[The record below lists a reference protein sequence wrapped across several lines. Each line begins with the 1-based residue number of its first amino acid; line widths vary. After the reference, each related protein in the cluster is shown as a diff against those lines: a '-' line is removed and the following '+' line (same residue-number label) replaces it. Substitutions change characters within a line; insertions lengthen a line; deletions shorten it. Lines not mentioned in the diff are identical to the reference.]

1 MKRTRRDFAKLAA
14 TAIAAAPLIVSDA
27 AAQTTPPAAAATTPP
42 QPPPTPAD
50 TLRLSEAQTAA
61 LRARYGKH
69 LTADDTRTIEKDLD
83 DTAGYMKSMHAV
95 ALTNADEPDSI
106 FFAEGGPR

>member
-14 TAIAAAPLIVSDA
+14 TAIAAAPLIASDT
-27 AAQTTPPAAAATTPP
+27 AAQTAPAPAPPAPP
-42 QPPPTPAD
+42 ASD
-50 TLRLSEAQTAA
+50 ALRFSEAQTAC

-69 LTADDTRTIEKDLD
+69 LTPDDTRTIEKDLD
-83 DTAGYMKSMHAV
+83 DTASYMKALQAV
-95 ALTNADEPDSI
+95 ALTNADEPDTI

>member
-27 AAQTTPPAAAATTPP
+27 SAQTAPAAA
-42 QPPPTPAD
+42 PTPAPPPAGSD
-50 TLRLSEAQTAA
+50 ALRLSEAQTAM

-83 DTAGYMKSMHAV
+83 DAASYVKPMREL

>member
-14 TAIAAAPLIVSDA
+14 TAIVAAPLLVSDA
-27 AAQTTPPAAAATTPP
+27 AAQTAPAEAPAPA
-42 QPPPTPAD
+42 PPPPGSDA
-50 TLRLSEAQTAA
+50 LRQSEAQTAL

-69 LTADDTRTIEKDLD
+69 LTADDTRTIEKNLD

>member
-27 AAQTTPPAAAATTPP
+27 TAQTAPSAPAPA
-42 QPPPTPAD
+42 PPPPGSDA
-50 TLRLSEAQTAA
+50 LRQSEAQTAL

-69 LTADDTRTIEKDLD
+69 LTAEDTRTIEKDLD
-83 DTAGYMKSMHAV
+83 GTAGYMKSMHAV

>member
-27 AAQTTPPAAAATTPP
+27 TAQTAPVPAPG
-42 QPPPTPAD
+42 PPPPGSDA
-50 TLRLSEAQTAA
+50 LRQSEAQTAL

-83 DTAGYMKSMHAV
+83 DTSSYRKSMHAV

>member
-14 TAIAAAPLIVSDA
+14 TAIAAAPLIASDA
-27 AAQTTPPAAAATTPP
+27 AAQTAPAAAPP
-42 QPPPTPAD
+42 APAPPPESSDA
-50 TLRLSEAQTAA
+50 LRYSEAQTSI

-69 LTADDTRTIEKDLD
+69 LTPDDARTIEKDLD

>member
-14 TAIAAAPLIVSDA
+14 TAIAAAPLIASDA
-27 AAQTTPPAAAATTPP
+27 AAQTAPAATPA
-42 QPPPTPAD
+42 PPPPGSDA
-50 TLRLSEAQTAA
+50 LRQSEAQTAL
-61 LRARYGKH
+61 LRARYGRH

-95 ALTNADEPDSI
+95 ALTNADEPDTI